1 MRSNRAVFA
10 FLLLFVLSATPAG
23 SFTGEVVGVL
33 DGDTIEV
40 LHNGKAQR
48 IRLQGI
54 DCPEKGQPYGNNA
67 KQATS
72 SLVFAQVVTLEIHG
86 KDKYGRVLADVS
98 LADGTN
104 VNQELV
110 KEGWCW
116 WYRKYAQEDTMLE
129 NLETEARDA
138 RKGLWVDPNPVPPW
152 EWRKRGNRKLSK
164 NIERYWLPSPAHIC
178 SRGLNCLG
186 FLSYWFPVA
195 SESLSFVDLDGSHL
209 LGYLIT

>member
-1 MRSNRAVFA
+1 MDGLSEVMRRLT
-10 FLLLFVLSATPAG
+10 FLVLLFLFGADPAH

-72 SLVFAQVVTLEIHG
+72 ALVFALEVTLQIHG
-86 KDKYGRVLADVS
+86 KDKYRRILADVL

-104 VNQELV
+104 VNHTLV

-116 WYRKYAQEDTMLE
+116 WYRKYAPDDVMLAA
-129 NLETEARDA
+129 LEAEAGMA
-138 RKGLWVDPNPVPPW
+138 QKGLWVDPNPTPPW
-152 EWRKRGNRKLSK
+152 EFRKARRGNR
-164 NIERYWLPSPAHIC
+164 
-178 SRGLNCLG
+178 SR
-186 FLSYWFPVA
+186 
-195 SESLSFVDLDGSHL
+195 DR
-209 LGYLIT
+209 

>member
-1 MRSNRAVFA
+1 MRRLTFLVLLILFSADPGRA
-10 FLLLFVLSATPAG
+10 
-23 SFTGEVVGVL
+23 FTAEVVAVL

-72 SLVFAQVVTLEIHG
+72 ALVFALEVTLQIHG
-86 KDKYGRVLADVS
+86 KDKYGRILADVL

-104 VNQELV
+104 VNHTLV

-116 WYRKYAQEDTMLE
+116 WYRKYAPDDVMLAA
-129 NLETEARDA
+129 LEAGA
-138 RKGLWVDPNPVPPW
+138 GLAQKGLWADPNPIPPW
-152 EWRKRGNRKLSK
+152 EFRKARRGNR
-164 NIERYWLPSPAHIC
+164 
-178 SRGLNCLG
+178 SR
-186 FLSYWFPVA
+186 
-195 SESLSFVDLDGSHL
+195 DR
-209 LGYLIT
+209 

>member
-1 MRSNRAVFA
+1 MRRLT
-10 FLLLFVLSATPAG
+10 FLVLFVLFGADPAR

-72 SLVFAQVVTLEIHG
+72 ALVFALEVTLQIHG
-86 KDKYGRVLADVS
+86 KDKYGRILADVL

-104 VNQELV
+104 VNHTLV

-116 WYRKYAQEDTMLE
+116 WYRKYAPDDVMLAA
-129 NLETEARDA
+129 LEAA
-138 RKGLWVDPNPVPPW
+138 AGMAQKGLWADQNPTPPW
-152 EWRKRGNRKLSK
+152 EFRK
-164 NIERYWLPSPAHIC
+164 AQ
-178 SRGLNCLG
+178 
-186 FLSYWFPVA
+186 
-195 SESLSFVDLDGSHL
+195 
-209 LGYLIT
+209 